1 MKFKRCAI
9 SFALLAVAL
18 GCLTLPASAATY
30 KGTFVLQEETVWGA
44 AVLEPGE
51 YTIYTDSFGATP
63 FFRIDGNGKVVHV
76 MTGPIDYLDAT
87 PNGNGKL
94 EISQINGVNVV
105 TRFDA
110 TAIGRQFSFFV
121 PKPLKKGA
129 YPPVAVK
136 KVTIPVGSAQ

>member
-30 KGTFVLQEETVWGA
+30 KGSFVLQEETVWGP

-51 YTIYTDSFGATP
+51 YTIYTDTLGATP
-63 FFRIDGNGKVVHV
+63 FFRIDGNGKIVNV
-76 MTGPIDYLDAT
+76 MAGPVDYLDST

-105 TRFDA
+105 TKLDV
-110 TAIGRQFSFFV
+110 TTLGRQFSFIV

-136 KVTIPVGSAQ
+136 KVTIPVGAAQ